1 MQLKY
6 FSKSIKNLLFHAIF
20 EYPTNN
26 QKPKPMKRALLIV
39 TMLSFSL
46 LTFSQTFLLEE
57 YFNDPENLPATWTA
71 VDQDGDGSNWYVDTY
86 DAEIY
91 AVSRSYDGT
100 GLNPENYL
108 ISPQINLTGL
118 TGTVKLRYTIQ
129 VGDEEYFAEH
139 YKVAVS
145 TTGNAV
151 ADFTNVV
158 FEETC
163 TADDYYEVP
172 PFWHERIVDL
182 TDFVGQNIY
191 LTFCHYNCFDQ
202 YKLFL
207 DSIQVINAVNV
218 DVTDYDL
225 ARVSVYP
232 NPATERVYVK
242 GEFENARLSLT
253 TAEGRLVY
261 TENNFSR
268 QTSVNVSGFE
278 RGVYLLRLETQ
289 KGILTRKLVLVH

>member
-1 MQLKY
+1 MRVSLPVLFFSLGFFMQLKY

-129 VGDEEYFAEH
+129 VGDEEYF
-139 YKVAVS
+139 
-145 TTGNAV
+145 
-151 ADFTNVV
+151 
-158 FEETC
+158 
-163 TADDYYEVP
+163 EVP

>member
-1 MQLKY
+1 MTFLRK
-6 FSKSIKNLLFHAIF
+6 F

-26 QKPKPMKRALLIV
+26 QNSKPMKRALLIV

-57 YFNDPENLPATWTA
+57 YFNDPENLPATWTT

-91 AVSRSYDGT
+91 AVSRSYDEVALT
-100 GLNPENYL
+100 PENYL
-108 ISPQINLTGL
+108 ISPQINLAGL

-172 PFWHERIVDL
+172 PYWHERIVDL
-182 TDFVGQNIY
+182 TDFVGQSIY
-191 LTFCHYNCFDQ
+191 LTFCHYDCSDQ
-202 YKLFL
+202 YKFFL
-207 DSIQVINAVNV
+207 DSIQVYNSVNV
-218 DVTDYDL
+218 GVQQNDL